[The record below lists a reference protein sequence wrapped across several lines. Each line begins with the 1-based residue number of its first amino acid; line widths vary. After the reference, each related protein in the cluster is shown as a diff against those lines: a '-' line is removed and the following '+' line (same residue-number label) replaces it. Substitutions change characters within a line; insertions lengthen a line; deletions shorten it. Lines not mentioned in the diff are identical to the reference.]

1 MVQLWSKSQDQAIY
15 YTGLFSSLI
24 SQWLAYASIYVA
36 MLEEALTEHDAEGV
50 YYDLL
55 LFLLGAI
62 LRTHL
67 EEEEEEGLDGSHDHE
82 PLVDVDDEGDEK
94 SQSTVSASAIMAAA
108 WPMQYQG
115 KPLHELIMDPF
126 TSSELLRLHL
136 LSSGARIGMSELQ
149 SVAFQHPASQGV
161 YFL

>member
-1 MVQLWSKSQDQAIY
+1 MMNHNYAFK
-15 YTGLFSSLI
+15 LFSFCWSD
-24 SQWLAYASIYVA
+24 IYLNLA

-67 EEEEEEGLDGSHDHE
+67 EEEEEEGLDGTHDHE
-82 PLVDVDDEGDEK
+82 PIVELDDDGNEK
-94 SQSTVSASAIMAAA
+94 SGTNVSAAVSMAAA
-108 WPMQYQG
+108 WPMQFQG

-136 LSSGARIGMSELQ
+136 LSSGARIGM
-149 SVAFQHPASQGV
+149 
-161 YFL
+161 

>member
-1 MVQLWSKSQDQAIY
+1 
-15 YTGLFSSLI
+15 
-24 SQWLAYASIYVA
+24 

-67 EEEEEEGLDGSHDHE
+67 EEEEDEGLDGTHEHE
-82 PLVDVDDEGDEK
+82 PLREVDDDGDEK
-94 SQSTVSASAIMAAA
+94 SQATVSASATMAAA

-136 LSSGARIGMSELQ
+136 LSSGARIGT
-149 SVAFQHPASQGV
+149 VKFTCV
-161 YFL
+161 VFLLRALAVCCQDLG

>member
-1 MVQLWSKSQDQAIY
+1 MIK
-15 YTGLFSSLI
+15 
-24 SQWLAYASIYVA
+24 A

-67 EEEEEEGLDGSHDHE
+67 EEEEEEGLDGTHEHE
-82 PLVDVDDEGDEK
+82 PVMDLEDDGNEK
-94 SQSTVSASAIMAAA
+94 SQATVSASATMAAA
-108 WPMQYQG
+108 WPMQHQG

-136 LSSGARIGMSELQ
+136 LSSGARIGMQTDLMILK
-149 SVAFQHPASQGV
+149 VKFFNGNYV
-161 YFL
+161 IL